1 VNVVDLHEKCG
12 VFGIYCPGE
21 DVARLTFF
29 ALFALQHRGQES
41 AGIATAD
48 GKKIQFFGDMGLVS
62 QVFDETS
69 LGQLSGHIAIGHNRY
84 STTGSSRSINIQ
96 PLVLGMGN
104 DTIAIANNGNIVNA
118 EHLYHELCDQGYN
131 FRSSTDTEVIGDL
144 ILSAPSLDWIER
156 IRYAMRR
163 LQGAY
168 SMVMVNKDA
177 LFVVRDPW
185 GVRPLCLGSL
195 NGGFVVASESCAL
208 DHIGAKLIREI
219 EPGEIVRI
227 SQNGVE
233 SFPEPVRKRA
243 LCIFE
248 FIYFA
253 RPDSIMNGQ
262 LIYPT
267 RQAMGEQLAIEHP
280 VDVDSVMGV
289 PDSATAA
296 GIGYAHKANR
306 PYCEGLLKNRY
317 VGRTFIAPDQRIRDL
332 GVQLKFNP
340 LPQLLK
346 GQRMVV
352 VDDSIVRGTTLKR
365 SIIRMLDRLGPKK
378 ILVVSSAP
386 QIRYPDCYGIDMSKM
401 KDFVAFQAAI
411 TLLKERNMEKLLIEV
426 YEECKRQNS
435 LPLKQIENAVKQVYD
450 PFTYGEIANK
460 VAELVRAEDIRAEVK
475 VIYQTIEGLREAIP
489 NHTGDW
495 YFSGNYPTHGGN
507 KSANRAFINFIE
519 NRDERA
525 YGA

>member
-1 VNVVDLHEKCG
+1 MNVVDLHEKCG

-41 AGIATAD
+41 AGIATSD
-48 GKKIQFFGDMGLVS
+48 GKKIQFYGDMGLVS

-69 LGQLSGHIAIGHNRY
+69 LSQLSGHIAIGHNRY

-352 VDDSIVRGTTLKR
+352 VDDSIVRGTTTPKVVNLLRRAGAKEIHMR
-365 SIIRMLDRLGPKK
+365 ICAPPIKHPCFFGVDMATRKELIASHKSIEEIRQFIGADSLGY
-378 ILVVSSAP
+378 LSLE
-386 QIRYPDCYGIDMSKM
+386 G
-401 KDFVAFQAAI
+401 
-411 TLLKERNMEKLLIEV
+411 LLKSV
-426 YEECKRQNS
+426 H
-435 LPLKQIENAVKQVYD
+435 LPAD
-450 PFTYGEIANK
+450 SFCTACFT
-460 VAELVRAEDIRAEVK
+460 
-475 VIYQTIEGLREAIP
+475 
-489 NHTGDW
+489 
-495 YFSGNYPTHGGN
+495 GNYPIPVQLEMD
-507 KSANRAFINFIE
+507 KLALE
-519 NRDERA
+519 NN
-525 YGA
+525 

>member
-1 VNVVDLHEKCG
+1 
-12 VFGIYCPGE
+12 
-21 DVARLTFF
+21 
-29 ALFALQHRGQES
+29 
-41 AGIATAD
+41 
-48 GKKIQFFGDMGLVS
+48 
-62 QVFDETS
+62 
-69 LGQLSGHIAIGHNRY
+69 
-84 STTGSSRSINIQ
+84 
-96 PLVLGMGN
+96 MGN

-352 VDDSIVRGTTLKR
+352 VDDSIVRGTTTPKVVNLLRRAGAKEIHMR
-365 SIIRMLDRLGPKK
+365 ICAPPIKHPCFFGVDMATRKELIASHKSIEEIRQFIGADSLGY
-378 ILVVSSAP
+378 LSLE
-386 QIRYPDCYGIDMSKM
+386 G
-401 KDFVAFQAAI
+401 
-411 TLLKERNMEKLLIEV
+411 LLKSV
-426 YEECKRQNS
+426 H
-435 LPLKQIENAVKQVYD
+435 LPAD
-450 PFTYGEIANK
+450 SFCTACFT
-460 VAELVRAEDIRAEVK
+460 
-475 VIYQTIEGLREAIP
+475 
-489 NHTGDW
+489 
-495 YFSGNYPTHGGN
+495 GNYPIPVQLEMD
-507 KSANRAFINFIE
+507 KLALE
-519 NRDERA
+519 NN
-525 YGA
+525 